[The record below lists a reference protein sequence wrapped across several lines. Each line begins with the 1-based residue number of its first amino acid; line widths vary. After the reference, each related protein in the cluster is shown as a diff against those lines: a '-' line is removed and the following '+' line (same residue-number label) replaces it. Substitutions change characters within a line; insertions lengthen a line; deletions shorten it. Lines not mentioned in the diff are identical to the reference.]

1 MEEGLYYDF
10 DKQPLIPPMEFW
22 RPVTDKSVPGVRPY
36 YWISDLG
43 RMFNTNIN
51 RFMPQFD
58 DGRRGYLL
66 VTLAT
71 DRGNITKSVHRI
83 MMIEH
88 VGFDP
93 DPNKNEVDHISG
105 VKYNNSIYN
114 TRWVSGSENI
124 IAAYD
129 NGLMPSGEDSP
140 SSVLSNDDVRY
151 VCQMMQDG
159 IDRHKIYDF
168 LASRGIA
175 YPNTLFHSIYTR
187 RSWKRISKDYA
198 FQDYRERDSVF
209 TTDEIH
215 IVCQCLEKNMNHRDI
230 IAALGMNPDLMTQD
244 QRNNL
249 YTAISHIKKGLHFTE
264 ISSQYSIDSD
274 STKNVYSDDEVH
286 HICRRLQEGASTRQI
301 LQELGHDVTIST
313 NRLDYYKYTNPIYK
327 IKQRKMFTHISSNYN
342 F

>member
-1 MEEGLYYDF
+1 MEEGFYYNF
-10 DKQPLIPPMEFW
+10 YNQQYIPGMEFW
-22 RPVTDKSVPGVRPY
+22 KPVTDKSVPGVKPY
-36 YWISDLG
+36 YWVSDLG
-43 RMFNTNIN
+43 RVFNCNIN

-58 DGRRGYLL
+58 DGKRGYLL

-71 DRGNITKSVHRI
+71 INGNITKSVHRI

-93 DPNKNEVDHISG
+93 DPSKDEVDHISG
-105 VKYNNSIYN
+105 IKYNNSIYN

-124 IAAYD
+124 TAAYD

-140 SSVLSNDDVRY
+140 ASILTNDDVRY

-159 IDRHKIYDF
+159 VDRHEIYKF
-168 LASRGIA
+168 LSSKNIA
-175 YPNTLFHSIYTR
+175 YPDTLFHSIYTR
-187 RSWKRISKDYA
+187 RTWKRISKDYT

-215 IVCQCLEKNMNHRDI
+215 LVCKCLEKGMSHRDI
-230 IAALGMNPDLMTQD
+230 IVELCMDPYSMTQS

-249 YTAISHIKKGLHFTE
+249 YTAISHIKKGWHFTE
-264 ISSQYSIDSD
+264 ISSLYNIDRNS
-274 STKNVYSDDEVH
+274 SKNVFSDDEVH
-286 HICRRLQEGASTRQI
+286 YVCKRIEDGEKNKNI
-301 LQELGHDVTIST
+301 LKELGYDIDI
-313 NRLDYYKYTNPIYK
+313 NRDRTEYFKYMNAIAK
-327 IKQRKMFTHISSNYN
+327 IRQRKFYTEISSNYN